1 MTSRAATLLVMLFAI
16 LAVALVTRRGEVAWM
31 ALPALGLLAA
41 GLARSPGAGGLRL
54 RAERKVERSAAGSVE
69 VLVRVRNEGAAAVQ
83 LRLRDGP
90 SPAVATSR
98 GATCLRTLLRPG
110 EEASLEYA
118 FTVPR
123 GRFSWSSVAAVATDP
138 LQLAEAALELPA
150 PAELHVHPEL
160 KRFRP
165 LPLQPRRTLPSPGS
179 IPARTGGSGTEFW
192 GVREYQLGDPLR
204 RLDWRLAA
212 RHPGQLFTR
221 EYEQEQLADV
231 GLVLDVRTPA
241 PLRPG
246 EEGLLEH
253 SVGAAASLAEAFL
266 RQGHRV
272 SLLLLGVPEVR
283 VFPGFGRVQL
293 QKILGCLAG
302 ARPLHGA
309 AGSALGGGIARLFPA
324 RSLLV
329 VLSPLAAADPG
340 MLHQLK
346 GHGRQ
351 VVLVSPDPIDFHAR
365 PRPRDELGRL
375 ALRAARV
382 ERQLGL
388 RAIAQLRVAVVDWRV
403 DEPLYPLVRGA
414 LRPARGQ
421 RLAGGAPP

>member
-1 MTSRAATLLVMLFAI
+1 VTRRTATLLVLLFGI
-16 LAVALVTRRGEVAWM
+16 LAAALLTRRGEVAWM

-41 GLARSPGAGGLRL
+41 GLAGAPDARALRLGAERTVERPAGG
-54 RAERKVERSAAGSVE
+54 GVE
-69 VLVRVRNEGAAAVQ
+69 VRVRVRNEGTAPVH
-83 LRLRDGP
+83 LRLWDGP
-90 SPAVATSR
+90 SPAVATSS
-98 GATCLRTLLRPG
+98 GSTSLRTLLRPG
-110 EEASLEYA
+110 EVAVLEYA
-118 FTVPR
+118 FRVPR
-123 GRFSWSSVAAVATDP
+123 GRFTWRSVAAVASDP
-138 LQLAEAALELPA
+138 LRLVEAALELPA

-160 KRFRP
+160 KRFHP

-221 EYEQEQLADV
+221 EFEQEQLADV

-241 PLRPG
+241 PPRPG
-246 EEGLLEH
+246 EAGLLEH
-253 SVGAAASLAEAFL
+253 AVGAAASLAEVFL

-272 SLLLLGVPEVR
+272 SLLVLGEPEVR

-302 ARPLHGA
+302 ARALHGPA
-309 AGSALGGGIARLFPA
+309 SAPLGGGIGRLFPA

-340 MLHQLK
+340 MLHRLK

-365 PRPRDELGRL
+365 PQPRDGLGLL
-375 ALRAARV
+375 ALRAARI

-388 RAIAQLRVAVVDWRV
+388 RAIAQLRVPVVDWRV
-403 DEPLYPLVRGA
+403 DEPLYPLVRNA

-421 RLAGGAPP
+421 RIA

>member
-1 MTSRAATLLVMLFAI
+1 MNGRTSTLLVLLFGI
-16 LAVALVTRRGEVAWM
+16 LTAAVATRRGEVAWM

-41 GLARSPGAGGLRL
+41 GLLRAPVAGELRL
-54 RAERKVERSAAGSVE
+54 RAARTVERTAEGGVE
-69 VLVRVRNEGAAAVQ
+69 VQVRVRNEGAAPVQ
-83 LRLRDGP
+83 LQLRDLP

-98 GATCLRTLLRPG
+98 GATSLRALLRPG
-110 EEASLEYA
+110 EEAALEYA
-118 FTVPR
+118 FRVPR
-123 GRFSWSSVAAVATDP
+123 GRFAWSAVSAVASDP
-138 LQLAEAALELPA
+138 LRLVEVALELPA

-221 EYEQEQLADV
+221 EFEQEQLADV

-241 PLRPG
+241 PPRPG

-253 SVGAAASLAEAFL
+253 AVGAAASLAEAFL

-272 SLLLLGVPEVR
+272 SLLVLGEPEVR

-293 QKILGCLAG
+293 QKVLSCLAG
-302 ARPLHGA
+302 ARALHGA
-309 AGSALGGGIARLFPA
+309 GSSTLGGGIARLFPA

-340 MLHQLK
+340 MIHRLK

-351 VVLVSPDPIDFHAR
+351 VVLVSPDPIHFHAR
-365 PRPRDELGRL
+365 PPPRDALGQL
-375 ALRAARV
+375 ALRAARI

-388 RAIAQLRVAVVDWRV
+388 RAIAQLRVPVVDWRV
-403 DEPLYPLVRGA
+403 DEPLYPLVRDA

-421 RLAGGAPP
+421 QLARGGPA